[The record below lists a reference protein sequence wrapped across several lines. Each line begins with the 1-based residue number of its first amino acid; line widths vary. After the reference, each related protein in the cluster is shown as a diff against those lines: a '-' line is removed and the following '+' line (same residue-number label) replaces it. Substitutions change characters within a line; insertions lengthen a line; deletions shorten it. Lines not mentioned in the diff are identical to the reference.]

1 MGESGRRTFAFGP
14 SHFPTPHSDSV
25 AHAARRELE
34 PKICPVGCVRC
45 AVEARLA
52 IEAVEVS
59 TDELAVF
66 HADAGIIDQIGDA
79 AGGIDLIIG
88 TAGGA
93 CFRLDD
99 LDAILE
105 RLLDD
110 HDAREAGEPYV
121 T

>member
-14 SHFPTPHSDSV
+14 SHFPTPYSDSV
-25 AHAARRELE
+25 AHAARRELK

-52 IEAVEVS
+52 VEAIEVG
-59 TDELAVF
+59 TDELPI
-66 HADAGIIDQIGDA
+66 GIIDQIGNA